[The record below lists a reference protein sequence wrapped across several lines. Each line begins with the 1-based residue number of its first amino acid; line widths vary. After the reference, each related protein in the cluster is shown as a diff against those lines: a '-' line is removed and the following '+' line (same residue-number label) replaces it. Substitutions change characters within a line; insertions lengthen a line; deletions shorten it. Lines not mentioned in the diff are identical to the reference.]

1 MDTQAMLMAEQ
12 GDNEGA
18 TTLLR
23 KALEI
28 APQAAAV
35 RLNLAK
41 ILVRAGRND
50 DARVELDALAKLGDK
65 FSEQA
70 EVKRMQGTL

>member
-12 GDNEGA
+12 GDTEGA
-18 TTLLR
+18 TALLR

-28 APQAAAV
+28 APQAATV

-41 ILVRAGRND
+41 VLIRAGRKD
-50 DARVELDALAKLGDK
+50 AARVELDALAKLGDK

-70 EVKRMQGTL
+70 EVRRLQAML